1 MKVKLTE
8 VVELRG
14 GDDVWNPRRFEL
26 LQKQNPNGRVAVK
39 DDKDQVFIVP
49 IGKLEIVKD

>member
-14 GDDVWNPRRFEL
+14 GEAWTEKRLEL
-26 LQKQNPNGRVAVK
+26 LKNMNKDGRVAVT
-39 DDKDQVFIVP
+39 DDKGQTFVAP
-49 IGKLEIVKD
+49 IKCLEIVPE